1 MKIGIFDSGIGGLTV
16 LERLLKEGFSQ
27 SYIYLCDN
35 KNSPF
40 GNKKIE
46 EIKDLVFK
54 GVKTLISKGVDL
66 VVLACNTASV
76 TCLSEVKTKYSI
88 PVFGITPPL
97 FEGEKPRAIF
107 STSATAKALEKK
119 AVDWDI
125 IPLSSLATLLDF
137 DFSSREI
144 FSYLDKNLPK
154 ENYKTVVLG
163 CTHFPFAKSIFKDKY
178 PQAKILDGGDFLIQN
193 LSLFFDKIKGN
204 PLVEIEFIFTGEDKT
219 EYSFSALKFLL
230 EGQQI

>member
-97 FEGEKPRAIF
+97 SEGEKPRAIF

-125 IPLSSLATLLDF
+125 IPLSFLATLLDF

-178 PQAKILDGGDFLIQN
+178 PQAKILDGGDILIQN

>member
-178 PQAKILDGGDFLIQN
+178 PQAKILDGGDILIQN

-230 EGQQI
+230 EGQ

>member
-178 PQAKILDGGDFLIQN
+178 PQAKILDGGDILIQN

>member
-40 GNKKIE
+40 GNKKNE

-144 FSYLDKNLPK
+144 FSYLDKNLPQ

-178 PQAKILDGGDFLIQN
+178 PQAKILDGGDILIQN